1 MKKIMSKNLT
11 QKIIIAIVMVLSFNF
26 VAPNFSKADAF
37 GTLGG
42 PIIDFVASLG
52 DAVMALLEVFMNG
65 KTVDL
70 LSEKGFMVDHDKF
83 DGNQA
88 DYGME
93 VDSNKSLQKINID
106 ADDLDQG
113 WFGRKSYTI
122 PVIKYGPELIFENK
136 VPALDANF
144 INPTD
149 WGDDTQNDKSIA
161 KQLQSTI
168 SSWYNAL
175 RNLVIVGLLSILVY
189 VGIRMMI
196 TSVASDKAKYKQ
208 MFMDWLIALCLV
220 FFLHYIMNFTMTVT
234 QMITDGLSGAS
245 DVEIVV
251 TDGDDTLEFVTNL
264 TGACRMQVQYADLMK
279 RMIYLIFYIALIVY
293 TVKFTFVY
301 VKRAITMAFLT
312 LMAPLVTLTYP
323 IDKMGDGKAQAFN
336 MWLKEFAFNAIL
348 QPFHLIV
355 YSIFL
360 GSAMN
365 IATNNPIY
373 AILVLAF
380 IGPAEKLLRKFFN
393 FDKMQSSGNSFVG
406 GFGGAAAFNTVRG
419 VISRGAQRLG
429 GGNSGKSSGSKP
441 IRQQASL
448 DKPIKSDDAPSGYGA
463 FATASANVNA
473 DDNSNNENANN
484 DNNNLRANNNPQ
496 NDENAALDRY
506 RQEGF
511 GQNANGAYYNPYTD
525 EYDSGYNPARDSS
538 YNSQLGNQQPD
549 PMGENNNPGLLRRGL
564 NAVGNTGAGRYIK
577 GAVGG
582 IGRYTSEGFK
592 KKFGSLSATRDTLGS
607 AAKFAGKTA
616 IRATTTGVG
625 AAVGLGMGIAGDD
638 LEDVFKYGAAGTALG
653 ATALNNMVL
662 GAGSTI
668 GSAVANSG
676 VVQAASQGGKEA
688 YYGSVNA
695 ADIAAQDRQLKE
707 SGEIRQ
713 SISNEITKSDGTRL
727 DSNTLNDYEDR
738 GISHYDAGITNLG
751 DINKTLKLEDS
762 IRSDLAE
769 NTQMD
774 EESRNQTAKL
784 QAQTIAKIAGDV
796 NGDKLATDAKYRNGR
811 RDDFKAGLLKA
822 NPSMS
827 KSELDANSEQMMK
840 LLCKYKKVNYIK
852 D

>member
-26 VAPNFSKADAF
+26 VAPNFSQADAF

-65 KTVDL
+65 KTVDV

-83 DGNQA
+83 DGKQA
-88 DYGME
+88 DYGMA
-93 VDSNKSLQKINID
+93 VDSSKSLQKINID
-106 ADDLDQG
+106 AEDLDQG

-208 MFMDWLIALCLV
+208 IFMDWLIALCLV
-220 FFLHYIMNFTMTVT
+220 FFLHYIMNFTMTIT

-264 TGACRMQVQYADLMK
+264 TGACRMQVQYEDLMK

-293 TVKFTFVY
+293 TLKFTFVY

-365 IATNNPIY
+365 IATNNQIY

-380 IGPAEKLLRKFFN
+380 IGTAEKLLRKFFG
-393 FDKMQSSGNSFVG
+393 FDKASTASGGFIG
-406 GFGGAAAFNTVRG
+406 GFGGAAAFNAVKG
-419 VISRGAQRLG
+419 VVSRGAQRLG
-429 GGNSGKSSGSKP
+429 NGGSGKSSGSKP

-463 FATASANVNA
+463 FATASANANA
-473 DDNSNNENANN
+473 DNNNENANN
-484 DNNNLRANNNPQ
+484 NNNPQ
-496 NDENAALDRY
+496 NGDDALDRY

-511 GQNANGAYYNPYTD
+511 GQNANGEYYNPYTD
-525 EYDSGYNPARDSS
+525 EYDSGYNPANDPS
-538 YNSQLGNQQPD
+538 YNRQLNTPQPEQ
-549 PMGENNNPGLLRRGL
+549 GAENNNSGLLRRGL
-564 NAVGNTGAGRYIK
+564 NATGNAVKNAGLGARRYIK
-577 GAVGG
+577 GAAKSAGSYVGSG
-582 IGRYTSEGFK
+582 LKHRFMTREGWADTGK
-592 KKFGSLSATRDTLGS
+592 KLGK
-607 AAKFAGKTA
+607 AA

-638 LEDVFKYGAAGTALG
+638 LEDVFKYGAAGAALG

-662 GAGSTI
+662 GAGS
-668 GSAVANSG
+668 AVANSG
-676 VVQAASQGGKEA
+676 IVQAASQGGREA

-713 SISNEITKSDGTRL
+713 SISDEITNSDGTRL
-727 DSNTLNDYEDR
+727 DSNTLNDYENR

-762 IRSDLAE
+762 IRSDLAS

-774 EESRNQTAKL
+774 EETRNQTAKL

-811 RDDFKAGLLKA
+811 RNDFKAGLLKA

-827 KSELDANSEQMMK
+827 QGELDANSEQMMK

>member
-1 MKKIMSKNLT
+1 
-11 QKIIIAIVMVLSFNF
+11 
-26 VAPNFSKADAF
+26 
-37 GTLGG
+37 
-42 PIIDFVASLG
+42 
-52 DAVMALLEVFMNG
+52 MNWIKSG
-65 KTVDL
+65 KDNY
-70 LSEKGFMVDHDKF
+70 S
-83 DGNQA
+83 
-88 DYGME
+88 
-93 VDSNKSLQKINID
+93 
-106 ADDLDQG
+106 
-113 WFGRKSYTI
+113 I
-122 PVIKYGPELIFENK
+122 PVIKYGPEAIFENE

-144 INPTD
+144 INPTK
-149 WGDDTQNDKSIA
+149 WGDKVQNDRSIA
-161 KQLQSTI
+161 IQLQKTI

-234 QMITDGLSGAS
+234 QMITDGIKGAS
-245 DVEIVV
+245 DVEIVI
-251 TDGDDTLEFVTNL
+251 TDDDGNSTLEFVTNL
-264 TGACRMQVQYADLMK
+264 TGACRMQVQYEDLMK
-279 RMIYLIFYIALIVY
+279 GTIYLILYIALIVY
-293 TVKFTFVY
+293 TIKFTWQY
-301 VKRAITMAFLT
+301 LKRAITMAFLT
-312 LMAPLVTLTYP
+312 LMAPVVTLTYP
-323 IDKMGDGKAQAFN
+323 IDKMGDGKSQAFN
-336 MWLKEFAFNAIL
+336 MWLKEYIFNALL
-348 QPFHLIV
+348 QPFHLII
-355 YSIFL
+355 YSIFV
-360 GSAMN
+360 GSAMDL
-365 IATNNPIY
+365 AVNNPIY
-373 AILVLAF
+373 AIFAMAS

-393 FDKMQSSGNSFVG
+393 FDKMQSGGNSFAG
-406 GFGGAAAFNTVRG
+406 GFGGAAAFNAVKG
-419 VISRGAQRLG
+419 VVSRGTQRLG
-429 GGNSGKSSGSKP
+429 GGSSSNSGGSKP

-463 FATASANVNA
+463 FATASANANA
-473 DDNSNNENANN
+473 DDNSNNEN
-484 DNNNLRANNNPQ
+484 D
-496 NDENAALDRY
+496 ALDRY

-511 GQNANGAYYNPYTD
+511 GQNANGEYFNPYTD
-525 EYDSGYNPARDSS
+525 EYDSGYNPARDPS

-577 GAVGG
+577 GAAKSAGSYVGSRLKHRG
-582 IGRYTSEGFK
+582 WADIGK
-592 KKFGSLSATRDTLGS
+592 KLGK
-607 AAKFAGKTA
+607 AA

-638 LEDVFKYGAAGTALG
+638 LEDVFKYGAAGAALG

-662 GAGSTI
+662 GAGS
-668 GSAVANSG
+668 AVANSG
-676 VVQAASQGGKEA
+676 VVQAASRGGREA

-695 ADIAAQDRQLKE
+695 AGIAAQDRQLRE
-707 SGEIRQ
+707 AGDIRQ
-713 SISNEITKSDGTRL
+713 SISDDIVHDDGTRL
-727 DSNTLNDYEDR
+727 SNKELNDYEDR
-738 GISHYDAGITNLG
+738 GISHYDAGITDLG

-762 IRSDLAE
+762 IRSDLAS

>member
-26 VAPNFSKADAF
+26 VAPNFSHADAF

-65 KTVDL
+65 KTVDV

-88 DYGME
+88 DYGMA
-93 VDSNKSLQKINID
+93 VDSSKSLQKINID
-106 ADDLDQG
+106 AEDLDQG

-136 VPALDANF
+136 VPALDANY

-220 FFLHYIMNFTMTVT
+220 FFLHYIMNFTMTIT

-251 TDGDDTLEFVTNL
+251 TDGSDTLEFVTNL
-264 TGACRMQVQYADLMK
+264 TGACRMQVQYEDLMK

-301 VKRAITMAFLT
+301 IKRAITMAFLT

-393 FDKMQSSGNSFVG
+393 FDKMQSGGNSFAG
-406 GFGGAAAFNTVRG
+406 GFGGAAAFNAVKG

-429 GGNSGKSSGSKP
+429 GGSSGKSGGSKP

-463 FATASANVNA
+463 FATASANANA
-473 DDNSNNENANN
+473 ENNSDNENANN
-484 DNNNLRANNNPQ
+484 NNNPQ
-496 NDENAALDRY
+496 NGDDALDRY

-511 GQNANGAYYNPYTD
+511 GQNANGEYYNPYTD
-525 EYDSGYNPARDSS
+525 EYDSAYNPALDPS
-538 YNSQLGNQQPD
+538 YNRQLENQQPEQ
-549 PMGENNNPGLLRRGL
+549 GTENNNPGLLRRGA
-564 NAVGNTGAGRYIK
+564 NVVGNTVKNAGLGAGRYIK
-577 GAVGG
+577 GAAKSAGSYVGSG
-582 IGRYTSEGFK
+582 LKHRFMTREGWADTGRRLGK
-592 KKFGSLSATRDTLGS
+592 AT
-607 AAKFAGKTA
+607 

-638 LEDVFKYGAAGTALG
+638 LEDVLKYGAAGTALG

-662 GAGSTI
+662 GAGS
-668 GSAVANSG
+668 AVANSG
-676 VVQAASQGGKEA
+676 IVQAASRGGREA
-688 YYGSVNA
+688 YYGGVNA

-707 SGEIRQ
+707 AGEIRQ
-713 SISNEITKSDGTRL
+713 SISDEITNSDGTRL
-727 DSNTLNDYEDR
+727 DSNTLSDYENR

-762 IRSDLAE
+762 IRSDLAS

-774 EESRNQTAKL
+774 EETRNQTAKL

-811 RDDFKAGLLKA
+811 RNDFKAGLLKA

-827 KSELDANSEQMMK
+827 QRELDANSEQMMK

-852 D
+852 N

>member
-26 VAPNFSKADAF
+26 VAPNFSQADAF

-65 KTVDL
+65 KTVDV

-83 DGNQA
+83 DGKQA
-88 DYGME
+88 DYGMA
-93 VDSNKSLQKINID
+93 VDSSKSLQKINID
-106 ADDLDQG
+106 AEDLDQG

-208 MFMDWLIALCLV
+208 IFMDWLIALCLV
-220 FFLHYIMNFTMTVT
+220 FFLHYIMNFTMTIT

-264 TGACRMQVQYADLMK
+264 TGACRMQVQYEDLMK

-293 TVKFTFVY
+293 TLKFTFVY

-380 IGPAEKLLRKFFN
+380 IGTAEKLLRKFFG
-393 FDKMQSSGNSFVG
+393 FDKASTASGGFIG
-406 GFGGAAAFNTVRG
+406 GFGGAAAFNAVKG
-419 VISRGAQRLG
+419 VVSRGAQRLG
-429 GGNSGKSSGSKP
+429 NGGSGKSSGSKP

-463 FATASANVNA
+463 FATASANANA
-473 DDNSNNENANN
+473 DNNNNENANN
-484 DNNNLRANNNPQ
+484 NNNPQ
-496 NDENAALDRY
+496 NGDDALDRY

-511 GQNANGAYYNPYTD
+511 GQNANGEYYNPYTD
-525 EYDSGYNPARDSS
+525 EYDSGYNPARDPS
-538 YNSQLGNQQPD
+538 YNRQLDNQQPEQ
-549 PMGENNNPGLLRRGL
+549 GAENNIPGLLRRGV

-577 GAVGG
+577 GAV
-582 IGRYTSEGFK
+582 TSAGK
-592 KKFGSLSATRDTLGS
+592 YVGSGLVKRFGSPDAIKRTALG
-607 AAKFAGKTA
+607 AAKFAGKAA

-638 LEDVFKYGAAGTALG
+638 LEDVFKYGAAGAALG

-662 GAGSTI
+662 GAGS
-668 GSAVANSG
+668 AVANSG
-676 VVQAASQGGKEA
+676 IVQAASQGGREA

-713 SISNEITKSDGTRL
+713 SISDEITNSDGTRL
-727 DSNTLNDYEDR
+727 DSNTLNDYENR

-762 IRSDLAE
+762 IRSDLAS

-774 EESRNQTAKL
+774 EETRNQTAKL

-811 RDDFKAGLLKA
+811 RNDFKAGLLKA

-827 KSELDANSEQMMK
+827 QGELDANSEQMMK

>member
-83 DGNQA
+83 DGKQA
-88 DYGME
+88 DYGMA
-93 VDSNKSLQKINID
+93 VDSSKSLQKVNID

-144 INPTD
+144 INPKD

-245 DVEIVV
+245 DVEVV
-251 TDGDDTLEFVTNL
+251 ITDGDNTLEFVTNL
-264 TGACRMQVQYADLMK
+264 TGACRMQVQYADLMQ

-348 QPFHLIV
+348 QPFHLII

-365 IATNNPIY
+365 IAVNNPIY

-406 GFGGAAAFNTVRG
+406 GFGGAAAFNTVRN
-419 VISRGAQRLG
+419 VISKGAQRLG
-429 GGNSGKSSGSKP
+429 NGSSSSSGGSKP

-463 FATASANVNA
+463 FATASANVNVE
-473 DDNSNNENANN
+473 DNRNNENANN
-484 DNNNLRANNNPQ
+484 NNNNPQANNNPQ
-496 NDENAALDRY
+496 NGTNDALDRY

-511 GQNANGAYYNPYTD
+511 GQNANGEYYNPYTD
-525 EYDSGYNPARDSS
+525 DYDPAYNPARDPT
-538 YNSQLGNQQPD
+538 YNRQLNTTQPD
-549 PMGENNNPGLLRRGL
+549 QGAENNNPGLLRRGL

-577 GAVGG
+577 GAV
-582 IGRYTSEGFK
+582 TSA
-592 KKFGSLSATRDTLGS
+592 GSYVGSGLVNRFNSPDAVKRTALG
-607 AAKFAGKTA
+607 AAKFAGKAA

-638 LEDVFKYGAAGTALG
+638 LEDVFKYGAAGAALG

-662 GAGSTI
+662 GAGSR
-668 GSAVANSG
+668 VANSG
-676 VVQAASQGGKEA
+676 VVQAASRGGREA

-695 ADIAAQDRQLKE
+695 ADIATQDRQLKE
-707 SGEIRQ
+707 SGDIRQ
-713 SISNEITKSDGTRL
+713 SISDEITNSDGTRL
-727 DSNTLNDYEDR
+727 DSNTLSDYEDR

-762 IRSDLAE
+762 IRSDLAS

-774 EESRNQTAKL
+774 EETRNQTAKL

-796 NGDKLATDAKYRNGR
+796 KGDKLATDAKYRDGLR
-811 RDDFKAGLLKA
+811 SDFEAGLLKA
-822 NPSMS
+822 SPSMS
-827 KSELDANSEQMMK
+827 QEQVAANREQMMK
-840 LLCKYKKVNYIK
+840 LLCKYKKVNYQK

>member
-26 VAPNFSKADAF
+26 VAPNFSQADAF

-65 KTVDL
+65 KTVDV

-83 DGNQA
+83 DGKQA
-88 DYGME
+88 DYGMA
-93 VDSNKSLQKINID
+93 VDSSKSLQKINID
-106 ADDLDQG
+106 AEDLDQG

-208 MFMDWLIALCLV
+208 IFMDWLIALCLV
-220 FFLHYIMNFTMTVT
+220 FFLHYIMNFTMTIT

-264 TGACRMQVQYADLMK
+264 TGACRMQVQYEDLMK

-293 TVKFTFVY
+293 TLKFTFVY

-380 IGPAEKLLRKFFN
+380 IGTAEKLLRKFFG
-393 FDKMQSSGNSFVG
+393 FDKASTASGGFIG
-406 GFGGAAAFNTVRG
+406 GFGGAAAFNAVKG
-419 VISRGAQRLG
+419 VVSRGAQRLG
-429 GGNSGKSSGSKP
+429 NGGSGKSSGSKP

-463 FATASANVNA
+463 FATASANANA
-473 DDNSNNENANN
+473 DNNNNENANN
-484 DNNNLRANNNPQ
+484 NNNPQ
-496 NDENAALDRY
+496 NGDDALDRY

-511 GQNANGAYYNPYTD
+511 GQNANGEYYNPYTD
-525 EYDSGYNPARDSS
+525 EYDSGYNPARDPS
-538 YNSQLGNQQPD
+538 YNRQLDNQQPEQ
-549 PMGENNNPGLLRRGL
+549 GAENNNPGLLRRGV

-577 GAVGG
+577 GAV
-582 IGRYTSEGFK
+582 TSAGK
-592 KKFGSLSATRDTLGS
+592 YVGSGLVKRFGSPDAIKRTALG
-607 AAKFAGKTA
+607 AAKFAGKAA

-638 LEDVFKYGAAGTALG
+638 LEDVFKYGAAGAALG

-662 GAGSTI
+662 GAGS
-668 GSAVANSG
+668 AVSNSG
-676 VVQAASQGGKEA
+676 IVQAASQGGREA

-713 SISNEITKSDGTRL
+713 SISDEITNSDGTRL
-727 DSNTLNDYEDR
+727 DSNTLNDYENR

-762 IRSDLAE
+762 IRSDLAS

-774 EESRNQTAKL
+774 EETRNQTAKL

-811 RDDFKAGLLKA
+811 RNDFKAGLLKA

-827 KSELDANSEQMMK
+827 QGELDANSEQMMK

>member
-26 VAPNFSKADAF
+26 VAPNFSQADAF

-65 KTVDL
+65 KTVDV

-83 DGNQA
+83 DGKQA
-88 DYGME
+88 DYGMA
-93 VDSNKSLQKINID
+93 VDSSKSLQKINID
-106 ADDLDQG
+106 AEDLDQG
-113 WFGRKSYTI
+113 WCGRKSYTI

-208 MFMDWLIALCLV
+208 IFMDWLIALCLV
-220 FFLHYIMNFTMTVT
+220 FFLHYIMNFTMTIT

-264 TGACRMQVQYADLMK
+264 TGACRMQVQYEDLMK

-293 TVKFTFVY
+293 TLKFTFVY

-380 IGPAEKLLRKFFN
+380 IGTAEKLLRKFFG
-393 FDKMQSSGNSFVG
+393 FDKASTASGGFIG
-406 GFGGAAAFNTVRG
+406 GFGGAAAFNAVKG
-419 VISRGAQRLG
+419 VVSRGAQRLG
-429 GGNSGKSSGSKP
+429 NGGSGKSSGSKP

-463 FATASANVNA
+463 FATASANANA
-473 DDNSNNENANN
+473 DNNNNENANN
-484 DNNNLRANNNPQ
+484 NNNPQ
-496 NDENAALDRY
+496 NGDDALDRY

-511 GQNANGAYYNPYTD
+511 GQNANGEYYNPYTD
-525 EYDSGYNPARDSS
+525 EYDSGYNPARDPS
-538 YNSQLGNQQPD
+538 YNRQLDNQQPEQ
-549 PMGENNNPGLLRRGL
+549 GAENNIPGLLRRGV

-577 GAVGG
+577 GAV
-582 IGRYTSEGFK
+582 TSAGK
-592 KKFGSLSATRDTLGS
+592 YVGSGLVKRFGSPDAIKRTALG
-607 AAKFAGKTA
+607 AAKFAGKAA

-638 LEDVFKYGAAGTALG
+638 LEDVFKYGAAGAALG

-662 GAGSTI
+662 GAGS
-668 GSAVANSG
+668 AVANSG
-676 VVQAASQGGKEA
+676 IVQAASQGGREA

-713 SISNEITKSDGTRL
+713 SISDEITNSDGTRL
-727 DSNTLNDYEDR
+727 DSNTLNDYENR

-762 IRSDLAE
+762 IRSDLAS

-774 EESRNQTAKL
+774 EETRNQTAKL

-811 RDDFKAGLLKA
+811 RNDFKAGLLKA

-827 KSELDANSEQMMK
+827 QGELDANSEQMMK